1 MKGTTIM
8 PRHPIRALHYP
19 RHAFDGALNEAAA
32 AELYTFL
39 QGKLSEADLAEF
51 CKRAGIDAGM
61 SMDGPEPFRG
71 MPEPGGGKFG
81 MDARRRR
88 LTADQEAD
96 LASRYPHAAKI
107 AVSK

>member
-1 MKGTTIM
+1 MR
-8 PRHPIRALHYP
+8 RHPIRALRYP

-32 AELYTFL
+32 AELYAFL

-81 MDARRRR
+81 MDGRRRAR
-88 LTADQEAD
+88 PPTAEQEAGYK
-96 LASRYPHAAKI
+96 ARFPNVARI
-107 AVSK
+107 GIQP